1 MKVRK
6 KGSIFIETIVGISI
20 ILSIFL
26 IVSLLIGENIK
37 SSFRREEMEESNRI
51 IYCIMQEIK
60 YNMTL
65 EEILYLTNTNDL
77 KLENYDE
84 FLLDLSSLDLRSMPK
99 GDEIIIKTIPT
110 EDEDKIEV
118 EIKLNLTSK
127 DESLER
133 SFVKYKWMDYYDE
146 T

>member
-1 MKVRK
+1 MNK
-6 KGSIFIETIVGISI
+6 KGSVFIDTIVGVSI

-37 SSFRREEMEESNRI
+37 TSYIREEMEEANRI

-65 EEILYLTNTNDL
+65 EEVLNLTNTDDL
-77 KLENYDE
+77 KLDNYDE
-84 FLLDLSSLDLRSMPK
+84 FSLDISSLDLRAMPK
-99 GDEIIIKTIPT
+99 GNEIIIKTIPT
-110 EDEDKIEV
+110 EDENKIEV
-118 EIKLNLTSK
+118 LIKLNLKSK

-133 SFVKYKWMDYYDE
+133 SFIKYKWMDYYE
-146 T
+146 

>member
-1 MKVRK
+1 MRK
-6 KGSIFIETIVGISI
+6 KGSIFIETIVGVSI

-26 IVSLLIGENIK
+26 IVSLLISENIK

-127 DESLER
+127 DECLER

>member
-1 MKVRK
+1 MNKR
-6 KGSIFIETIVGISI
+6 GSIFIETIVGVSI

-37 SSFRREEMEESNRI
+37 ISYRREEIEEANRI

-65 EEILYLTNTNDL
+65 EEILNLTNKDDL
-77 KLENYDE
+77 QLDNYDE
-84 FLLDLSSLDLRSMPK
+84 FLLDISSLNLGAMPK
-99 GDEIIIKTIPT
+99 GNKIIIKTIPT
-110 EDEDKIEV
+110 EDENKIEV
-118 EIKLNLTSK
+118 LIKLNLESK

-133 SFVKYKWMDYYDE
+133 SFVKYKWMDYYE
-146 T
+146 